1 MCLIF
6 ISINN
11 HPTYKLIIAANRDE
25 FYNRKTAAADFWEDK
40 PNILGGRDL
49 EACGTWM
56 AMTKIGRIGMITNY
70 RDPQNINPKAPSR
83 GELVSDYLEKGTH
96 GLSYLNSIELK
107 AKDYNG
113 FNLIVGTQDELWYLS
128 NYKKGIEKLKPGLFG
143 LSNHLLETPWPKIIR
158 GKEKLAPLLKEKT
171 IDTKNVFEVLCDS
184 QQAIDENLP
193 NTGIG
198 LERERMLSS
207 MFIKSP
213 NYGSRCSTVVLIDC
227 QNQVQLTERVYDLTS
242 FDYTTRNFNFQL
254 EKNNLE

>member
-40 PNILGGRDL
+40 PQILGGRDL

-56 AMTKIGRIGMITNY
+56 AMTKTGRIGMITNY
-70 RDPQNINPKAPSR
+70 RDPQNINPSAPSR
-83 GELVSDYLEKGTH
+83 GELVSNYLENGAQ
-96 GLSYLNSIELK
+96 GLSYLNSIESK
-107 AKDYNG
+107 AKEYNG
-113 FNLIVGTQDELWYLS
+113 FNLIVGTQDELWYFS
-128 NYKKGIEKLKPGLFG
+128 NYKNGIDKLEPGLYG

-158 GKEKLAPLLKEKT
+158 GKKKLAPLLKERI
-171 IDTKNVFEVLCDS
+171 IDAKNVFEILYDA
-184 QQAIDENLP
+184 QQAMDENLP

-198 LERERMLSS
+198 LEKERMLSS

-213 NYGSRCSTVVLIDC
+213 NYGSRCSTVVLIDHR
-227 QNQVQLTERVYDLTS
+227 NQVQLKERVYDLAS
-242 FDYTTRNFNFQL
+242 FDYTTRDFNFRL
-254 EKNNLE
+254 EKSNVK

>member
-25 FYNRKTAAADFWEDK
+25 FYNRKTAAAGFWEDK

-56 AMTKIGRIGMITNY
+56 AMTKTGRIGMITNY

-83 GELVSDYLEKGTH
+83 GELVSDYLENGIH
-96 GLSYLNSIELK
+96 GLSYLNSIEPK
-107 AKDYNG
+107 AKEYNG

-128 NYKKGIEKLKPGLFG
+128 NYKNGIDKLKPGFYG

-158 GKEKLAPLLKEKT
+158 GKEILAPLLKEKT
-171 IDTKNVFEVLCDS
+171 IDAKKVFEVLCDS
-184 QQAIDENLP
+184 QQAMDENLP

-198 LERERMLSS
+198 VERERMLSS

-213 NYGSRCSTVVLIDC
+213 NYGSRCSTVVLIDH

-242 FDYTTRNFNFQL
+242 FDYNTRDFNFQL

>member
-40 PNILGGRDL
+40 PSILGGRDL

-56 AMTKIGRIGMITNY
+56 AMTKTGRIGMITNY

-83 GELVSDYLEKGTH
+83 GELVSDYLESDIH
-96 GLSYLNSIELK
+96 GLSYLNAIETK

-128 NYKKGIEKLKPGLFG
+128 NYKKGIEKLKAGLFG

-171 IDTKNVFEVLCDS
+171 IDIKNVFEVLYDS
-184 QQAIDENLP
+184 QQAIDESLP

-213 NYGSRCSTVVLIDC
+213 NYGSRCSTVVLIDH
-227 QNQVQLTERVYDLTS
+227 QNQVQLTERVYDLAT
-242 FDYTTRNFNFQL
+242 FDYTTRDFNFQL
-254 EKNNLE
+254 GKNSLE